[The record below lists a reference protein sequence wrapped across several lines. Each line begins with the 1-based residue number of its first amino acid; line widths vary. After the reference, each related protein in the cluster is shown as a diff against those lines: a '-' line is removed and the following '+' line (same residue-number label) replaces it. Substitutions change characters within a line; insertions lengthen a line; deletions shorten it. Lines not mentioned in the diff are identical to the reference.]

1 MIANQ
6 VAGFLGIGAPPAP
19 SFTSDYESIQT
30 VTVGSG
36 GASYAEFTSI
46 AGTYKHL
53 QIRAIARDTDGA
65 TGQGAFWIQ
74 CNSDTGSNYSWHRV
88 YGDGSSATAGAASST
103 TAMLAGINSR
113 NGNTSNVFAPT
124 IVDILDYSNTNK
136 YKTVRGL
143 SGNDTNSLGYIG
155 LHSGLWMNTAAITSI
170 KIFSS
175 SPANW
180 AEFSSF
186 ALYGVK

>member
-6 VAGFLGIGAPPAP
+6 VAGLLASPFTAPL
-19 SFTSDYESIQT
+19 SDFESIQT

-46 AGTYKHL
+46 SGTYKHL

-74 CNSDTGSNYSWHRV
+74 CNSDTGFNYSWHRV
-88 YGDGSSATAGAASST
+88 YGDGSTATAGSVSST
-103 TAMLAGINSR
+103 TAILAGINSR
-113 NGNTSNVFAPT
+113 SGNASNIFAAT
-124 IVDILDYSNTNK
+124 TVDILDYSNTNK

-143 SGNDTNSLGYIG
+143 SSNETNSLGYSG

-180 AEFSSF
+180 AQYSHF

>member
-6 VAGFLGIGAPPAP
+6 VAGLFAGGVPPVP
-19 SFTSDYESIQT
+19 PFFSDYESIQT
-30 VTVGSG
+30 VTIGSG
-36 GASYAEFTSI
+36 GGSSAEFTSI

-53 QIRAIARDTDGA
+53 QIRAIARDNDSA

-88 YGDGSSATAGAASST
+88 YADGSSVTSGSGSSATAI
-103 TAMLAGINSR
+103 LAGINSR
-113 NGNTSNVFAPT
+113 NGNTSSVFAPT
-124 IVDILDYSNTNK
+124 VVDILDYSNTNK
-136 YKTVRGL
+136 YKTFRGL

-155 LHSGLWMNTAAITSI
+155 LHSGLWMNSAAITSI
-170 KIFSS
+170 KIFST

-180 AEFSSF
+180 VQYSTF